1 MECLLCTMWNKMPYG
16 KRYTTPTTVGET
28 EGALV
33 IGYWAASRR
42 DTTVVA
48 GLCERHM
55 AVVNTLDAQEE
66 TRKATEAHRET
77 RRAEAVKAQQA
88 SHTQNPFFQQR
99 LAEVS
104 QQREM
109 LVATLPPQQPV
120 SAMASPTSVPLTIGP
135 GALGTRDNPLQQPIQ
150 PTIETGFMV
159 PQVQGITAPIME
171 PNMTQVSTHA
181 AALIDAPCLFCKVMV
196 LKGEVHA
203 CPQARGSG
211 T

>member
-33 IGYWAASRR
+33 IGYWIASRR
-42 DTTVVA
+42 DTSVVA

-55 AVVNTLDAQEE
+55 VVVNTLDAQDEAQKTHE
-66 TRKATEAHRET
+66 THQEV
-77 RRAEAVKAQQA
+77 RRAEAVKLQQA
-88 SHTQNPFFQQR
+88 SHLQNPFFQQR
-99 LAEVS
+99 LAEVN

-109 LVATLPPQQPV
+109 LVATLVPVQPV
-120 SAMASPTSVPLTIGP
+120 NAMPSPTSVPMTIGP
-135 GALGTRDNPLQQPIQ
+135 GALGTQNNPLAQPVQSSIQ
-150 PTIETGFMV
+150 TGFTV
-159 PQVQGITAPIME
+159 PQVQGLVPHIVE
-171 PNMTQVSTHA
+171 PNSSMASSHA